1 LKGGEKHKMA
11 NGLFR
16 TDDTSVREDLLS
28 VMKDVSPNKDN
39 WLFDNL
45 GTSVA
50 KDVVH
55 QWLTDNVVRETSVSN
70 EAEGADWADDDNS
83 QPVRSSNLTS
93 ITTAAVRVTGTERAV
108 NVGLPGDPMD
118 YQKTKALGILKN
130 KIEFKLLRG
139 TQISGA
145 SGTATGMNGILGV
158 ISTNLSKFASGFVSL
173 SAQQLEVLHKKSW
186 DAVGASY
193 VADTLICTMLHKIK
207 IAGFS
212 QRVTLNSNNT
222 DAAYHNITMY
232 DTASGTLTIVPH
244 KDMPTAQGSVNI
256 VLLNKSMFKVAYLRK
271 PAYMEISKVGD
282 ADRGQYLAEATLESL
297 AQRASVQESGY
308 GLND

>member
-1 LKGGEKHKMA
+1 MA
-11 NGLFR
+11 NYGLFR

-28 VMKDVSPNKDN
+28 IMKDVSPNKDN

-45 GTSVA
+45 GTSSA

-55 QWLTDNVVRETSVSN
+55 QWLTDNVARVTSVDN
-70 EAEGADWADDDNS
+70 TPEGADYADDDNS

-93 ITTAAVRVTGTERAV
+93 ISTAAVRVSGTERAV
-108 NVGLPGDPMD
+108 TVGLPGDPMD

-158 ISTNLSKFASGFVSL
+158 ISTNLSKFASGYVSL
-173 SAQQLEVLHKKSW
+173 SATQLEVMHKKSW
-186 DAVGASY
+186 DAVGSNY

-212 QRVTLNSNNT
+212 QRVTLQSGQT
-222 DAAYHNITMY
+222 EASFHNVTMY

-244 KDMPTAQGSVNI
+244 KDMPTAAGSVNI
-256 VLLNKSMFKVAYLRK
+256 LLINKSMFKVAYLRK
-271 PAYMEISKVGD
+271 PFWQEISRTGD
-282 ADRGQYLAEATLESL
+282 AEKGQYVAENTLESL
-297 AQRASVQESGY
+297 AERCSVQESGY
-308 GLND
+308 GTND